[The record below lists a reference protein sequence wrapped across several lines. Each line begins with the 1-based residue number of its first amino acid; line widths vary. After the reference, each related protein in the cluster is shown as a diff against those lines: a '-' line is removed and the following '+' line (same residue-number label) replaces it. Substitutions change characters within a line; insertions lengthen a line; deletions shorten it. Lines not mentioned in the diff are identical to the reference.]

1 MNRPDKGANMPWSNR
16 KSAMIAAAA
25 ALLIANAG
33 PAPADAPPEIDPLSR
48 ECIGCH
54 DGAAGPDVR
63 VNLRNNASN
72 KTMHVHS
79 FDGEHPIGMIYQSYV
94 NKQGYKPI
102 SPQER
107 NMVMVNGAVGC
118 LTCHDPLNPAKG
130 HLIKSDKNSALCITC
145 HDK

>member
-1 MNRPDKGANMPWSNR
+1 MSHNLRD
-16 KSAMIAAAA
+16 A
-25 ALLIANAG
+25 ALIAFAVALFIASVVT
-33 PAPADAPPEIDPLSR
+33 APAATTPQVDPLSK

-54 DGAAGPDVR
+54 DGASGPNVE
-63 VNLRNNASN
+63 VNLRNNPAGRGS
-72 KTMHVHS
+72 HVHS

-94 NKQGYKPI
+94 DMKPGYKPI
-102 SPQER
+102 SGQER

-130 HLIKSDKNSALCITC
+130 HLVKSDKNSALCLTC

>member
-1 MNRPDKGANMPWSNR
+1 MSLSFKE
-16 KSAMIAAAA
+16 AALVAFAA
-25 ALLIANAG
+25 ALFIMG
-33 PAPADAPPEIDPLSR
+33 VVTAPAAPPPQLDPLSK

-63 VNLRNNASN
+63 VDLRNNPTGRGS
-72 KTMHVHS
+72 HVHS

-94 NKQGYKPI
+94 DTKPGYKPI
-102 SPQER
+102 SVQER
-107 NMVMVNGAVGC
+107 NMIMVNGAVGC

-130 HLIKSDKNSALCITC
+130 HLIKSDKNSALCLTC